1 MMSLARIQANKNKP
15 RRGLLLE
22 FKMAKKSIHISEN
35 AELYI
40 TDRTPQGENKNY
52 SAHINNALVQLA
64 HLAKSEKPPLEN
76 QEWVELYN
84 VYAGSDLTRPA
95 LPFNLAD
102 DLRTHYGTLPQDL
115 TALYDKLA
123 GMTQAQQFA
132 VIDAVRLFWAS
143 GYEQN

>member
-1 MMSLARIQANKNKP
+1 
-15 RRGLLLE
+15 
-22 FKMAKKSIHISEN
+22 MAKKSIHISAK

-52 SAHINNALVQLA
+52 SAHINNALEQLA
-64 HLAKSEKPPLEN
+64 HLAKSEKPLLEN

-84 VYAGSDLTRPA
+84 VYAGSDLTRLV

-115 TALYDKLA
+115 TALYDKLV

-132 VIDAVRLFWAS
+132 ALDAVRVYWAS
-143 GYEQN
+143 GEDEQD

>member
-1 MMSLARIQANKNKP
+1 MT
-15 RRGLLLE
+15 
-22 FKMAKKSIHISEN
+22 KKSIHISDV

-52 SAHINNALVQLA
+52 SAHINNALNQLA
-64 HLAKSEKPPLEN
+64 HLSKSEKPLLGN

-84 VYAGSDLTRPA
+84 VYAGSDLTRLV
-95 LPFNLAD
+95 LPFDLAD
-102 DLRTHYGTLPQDL
+102 DLKAHYGTLPKDL

-143 GYEQN
+143 GYEQD

>member
-1 MMSLARIQANKNKP
+1 MT
-15 RRGLLLE
+15 
-22 FKMAKKSIHISEN
+22 KKSIHISDV

-52 SAHINNALVQLA
+52 SAHINNALNQLA
-64 HLAKSEKPPLEN
+64 HLSKSEKPLLGN

-84 VYAGSDLTRPA
+84 VYAGSDLTRLV
-95 LPFNLAD
+95 LPFDLAD
-102 DLRTHYGTLPQDL
+102 DLKAHYGTLPKDL